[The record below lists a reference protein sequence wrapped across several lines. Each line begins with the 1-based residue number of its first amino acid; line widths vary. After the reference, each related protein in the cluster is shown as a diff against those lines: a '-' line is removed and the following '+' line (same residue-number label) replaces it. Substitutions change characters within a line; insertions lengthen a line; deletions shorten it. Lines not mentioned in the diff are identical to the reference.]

1 MPLTVGLH
9 EMFTIEKN
17 TLKALLLFAG
27 KKDIRYYLNGV
38 IVDGKESKL
47 VASDG
52 HRLITV
58 KIDYKGESFI
68 IPREL
73 IENAL
78 KISNKH
84 LDRLDISFNTDSK
97 QVDIGGL
104 SGFAVDGRILEWQA
118 IIPTKNLVIS
128 PAKLN
133 HNYYSD
139 AVNAYSLIHGVKTLA
154 LSFKGHL
161 SDKSAMLPYQE
172 AVLSLMNSS
181 VLYADDLVQIVVMPT
196 K

>member
-1 MPLTVGLH
+1 
-9 EMFTIEKN
+9 MFTIEKN

-58 KIDYKGESFI
+58 KTSYKGESFI
-68 IPREL
+68 ISREL
-73 IENAL
+73 IERAL
-78 KISNKH
+78 KVANKH
-84 LDRLDISFNTDSK
+84 IDTIDVNYDETSK
-97 QVDIGGL
+97 KVTMGEL
-104 SGFAVDGRILEWQA
+104 SEGAIDGRILDWQA
-118 IIPTKNLVIS
+118 VIPCTNLVIS

-172 AVLSLMNSS
+172 AVLSLMNNS
-181 VLYADDLVQIVVMPT
+181 VLYADDIIQIVVIPT
-196 K
+196 R

>member
-1 MPLTVGLH
+1 MK
-9 EMFTIEKN
+9 MFTIEKN

-47 VASDG
+47 VATDG

-68 IPREL
+68 ISREL

-84 LDRLDISFNTDSK
+84 IDSLDISFNTDSK

-104 SGFAVDGRILEWQA
+104 SGFAVDGRILDWQA
-118 IIPTKNLVIS
+118 VIPTKNLVIS

-161 SDKSAMLPYQE
+161 SDKVSMLDYQACAE
-172 AVLSLMNSS
+172 YLMTSS
-181 VLYADDLVQIVVMPT
+181 VLYADNVIQVVVMPT